1 MRTLAIALIA
11 ALVFLLSQ
19 KLTAADDDRHDQEAR
34 GASQAVIAGSI
45 KCFFEPEVHVALD
58 TFGGLGILAIPR
70 PPEQFSSFAIFAGPL
85 AEECSDLI
93 PFLVE
98 QFPRRVC
105 EIGGT
110 FQPGEGVE
118 VPFVCTGRADAVISA
133 VGKMANVVIRLGQS

>member
-1 MRTLAIALIA
+1 MRTVSITIVA
-11 ALVFLLSQ
+11 AFVVLLGLQ
-19 KLTAADDDRHDQEAR
+19 LTAASRGPELEER

-45 KCFFEPEVHVALD
+45 KCFFEPEVHVGLE

-70 PPEQFSSFAIFAGPL
+70 PPEQFSSFAVFAGPL

-93 PFLVE
+93 PFLIE
-98 QFPRRVC
+98 QFPRRIC

-118 VPFVCTGRADAVISA
+118 VPFVCTGRADVVISA
-133 VGKMANVVIRLGQS
+133 VGQMAKAVTRLGQP